1 MSEINKKKISVG
13 IINLELH
20 NLFSIFHAMKILG
33 YNVKIYNLQ
42 HSKYNSDILILPGVG
57 SYNAAMKTIKKNHID
72 EKIREFLNKKKLLFG
87 ICLGMQLLFEKSNE
101 FGSTQGIGLVKG
113 SVKKFPNKGFKIPHI
128 GWEKIKKTKNVNYLS
143 DEDYYYFVHS
153 YYCEP
158 SNKNSILSYTNYQG
172 FNYCSSVYT
181 KNIFAT
187 QFHPEKS
194 GKSGLK
200 ILNKIKKFV

>member
-1 MSEINKKKISVG
+1 
-13 IINLELH
+13 
-20 NLFSIFHAMKILG
+20 
-33 YNVKIYNLQ
+33 
-42 HSKYNSDILILPGVG
+42 
-57 SYNAAMKTIKKNHID
+57 
-72 EKIREFLNKKKLLFG
+72 
-87 ICLGMQLLFEKSNE
+87 MQLLFEKSNE

-181 KNIFAT
+181 NNIFAT

-200 ILNKIKKFV
+200 ILNNIKKFI